1 MHGRA
6 APTQT
11 AAYVS
16 DIHSF
21 VTSCRALPVSTTYAN
36 QLVRRLAPYVHQ
48 RLRVV
53 DMEHA
58 HVKPLSEIIDPG
70 WAAAL
75 ADVEPDI
82 HRMGDFLRAE
92 IAAGRHYLPAGR
104 NVLRAFTIPFD
115 SIKVL
120 IVGQD
125 PYPTPGHPVGLSFCV
140 APDVRPLPKSLIN
153 IYKELSDDLGV
164 PTPSNGDLTPWTQR
178 GVMLL
183 NRCLTVQVGRPN
195 SHQGKGWEHIT
206 DEAIRALNARTDQEG
221 KPKPLVAILWG
232 RNAQTLKPLLT
243 NAAIIESPHPSPL
256 SASRGFF
263 GSRPFSRANQ
273 ALVAMGAQPVDWAL
287 PPAASPAYGQLQ
299 PTVSKPIP
307 PLVPRADTPA
317 APAPQAPTMTPLL

>member
-1 MHGRA
+1 
-6 APTQT
+6 
-11 AAYVS
+11 
-16 DIHSF
+16 
-21 VTSCRALPVSTTYAN
+21 
-36 QLVRRLAPYVHQ
+36 
-48 RLRVV
+48 
-53 DMEHA
+53 MEHA

-70 WAAAL
+70 WAQAL

-140 APDVRPLPKSLIN
+140 APDVHPLPKSLIN

-164 PTPSNGDLTPWTQR
+164 PTPINGDLTPWTQR

-183 NRCLTVQVGRPN
+183 NRCLTVQTGRPN

-206 DEAIRALNARTDQEG
+206 DQAIRALNARTDQEG

-273 ALVAMGAQPVDWAL
+273 ALTAMGAQPVDWAL
-287 PPAASPAYGQLQ
+287 PPATSPAYGQLQ
-299 PTVSKPIP
+299 PVSAKPVP
-307 PLVPRADTPA
+307 PLVAHTDTDTPTTP
-317 APAPQAPTMTPLL
+317 APAQPTMTPLL